1 MSDPKKK
8 SLEFIIKKTNDGT
21 ITWHKDI
28 EKNNTI
34 VYDMT
39 INDVYGVLTV
49 NDNVSIL
56 DVTCEN
62 KKIGTIDTE
71 DYPELMKGLIKAVEH
86 PKRGLFAKRK

>member
-39 INDVYGVLTV
+39 INDV
-49 NDNVSIL
+49 
-56 DVTCEN
+56 
-62 KKIGTIDTE
+62 
-71 DYPELMKGLIKAVEH
+71 
-86 PKRGLFAKRK
+86 